1 MKAINIFLV
10 ILAILLLWL
19 AGALALWLSLDAE
32 AGAGLLRALT
42 QLEAALAASGTLRAG
57 LGVVGVLGL
66 LAGAAVVWGNVATRR
81 WERIVVLR
89 NSLGEV
95 HLSLRALE
103 DLGRVV
109 KNDVPGLRDIKLR
122 VSANRRGIQ
131 ARARVILLADDDL
144 GALTESVQA
153 AIRRRLQQAV
163 GVEQDI
169 RPRIIVGKVV
179 PRSEDE
185 GLSGRPRLRRA
196 PRP

>member
-1 MKAINIFLV
+1 
-10 ILAILLLWL
+10 
-19 AGALALWLSLDAE
+19 
-32 AGAGLLRALT
+32 
-42 QLEAALAASGTLRAG
+42 LEVALAASGTLRAG

-66 LAGAAVVWGNVATRR
+66 LAGAAVVWGNVAARR